1 MARIEPLAPNEFPK
15 EMRAAI
21 AALRPPNPR
30 HPKPPTENRPK
41 ALNVLGTMAHHP
53 ELAHAYFTLN
63 GHVLMATT
71 LSERQ
76 RELLIMRVAAVRK
89 CGYEWA
95 QHLFM
100 ARDVGL
106 TDEEI
111 GRIGYG
117 PESPFWDDLDAALMG
132 AVDELIMDGTLSA
145 PTWQTLSAALD
156 TRQILDLIFT
166 VGTYDLLARLF
177 NALQMEIDDDI
188 PALMDKYDQLF

>member
-1 MARIEPLAPNEFPK
+1 MARIDPLAPHEFPR
-15 EMRAAI
+15 EMRAAL

-30 HPKPPTENRPK
+30 HPQPPTENRPK
-41 ALNVLGTMAHHP
+41 ALHVLGT
-53 ELAHAYFTLN
+53 LAHYPALAQAFLTLN

-71 LSERQ
+71 LSERH

-111 GRIGYG
+111 GRIAYG
-117 PESPFWDDLDAALMG
+117 PDSPFWDDADAALTR
-132 AVDELIMDGTLSA
+132 AVDELIGEGTIND
-145 PTWQTLSAALD
+145 PTWTALAAHFDTQQLLD
-156 TRQILDLIFT
+156 VIFT

-177 NALQMEIDDDI
+177 NALQMDIDDDI
-188 PALMDKYDQLF
+188 PALMAKYDELF

>member
-156 TRQILDLIFT
+156 TRQILDPIFT

>member
-1 MARIEPLAPNEFPK
+1 MARIEPLAPREFPK
-15 EMRAAI
+15 EMRAAM

-41 ALNVLGTMAHHP
+41 ALHVLGTMAHHP
-53 ELAHAYFTLN
+53 ELAQAYFTLN

-100 ARDVGL
+100 ARDAGL

-117 PESPFWDDLDAALMG
+117 PESPFWNDLDAALVRS
-132 AVDELIMDGTLSA
+132 VDELIVDGTISDA
-145 PTWQTLSAALD
+145 TWQTLSSELN
-156 TRQILDLIFT
+156 TQQLLDLVFA
-166 VGTYDLLARLF
+166 VGSYDLLARLF
-177 NALQMEIDDDI
+177 NTLQLDIDDDI
-188 PALMDKYDQLF
+188 PALMANYDQLF